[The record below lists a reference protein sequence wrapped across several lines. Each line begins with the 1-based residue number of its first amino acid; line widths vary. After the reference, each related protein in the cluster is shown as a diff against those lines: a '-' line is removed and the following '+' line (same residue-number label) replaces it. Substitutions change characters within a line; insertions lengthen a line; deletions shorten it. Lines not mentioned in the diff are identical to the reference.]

1 MEKHA
6 MALGYFFLATFCIV
20 NSAHTVPPLA
30 LPLLLAGL
38 VAGLVGLRFFVSA
51 CASRIKSRINLIKNW
66 FVEMARLVPLA
77 RELPP
82 HPSTFREDHPA

>member
-6 MALGYFFLATFCIV
+6 MALGYFFLAAFCIV

-38 VAGLVGLRFFVSA
+38 VAALVGSRFFVIA
-51 CASRIKSRINLIKNW
+51 CASRIKSVKNW
-66 FVEMARLVPLA
+66 FVDMARLVPLA

-82 HPSTFREDHPA
+82 RPSTFREDHPA